1 MSEENEVKAEPV
13 PQKQLGYDQNA
24 AIANRLSQLDCEAGE
39 AILAIKINVSADSE
53 GTKIGIGVKKIVPKA
68 ENVRSITAGL
78 LTMMANNIAMA
89 IQDKVKELVSEDFTR
104 PILVQTEKELAE
116 IFHNRPDGN
125 EAEKPEEVP
134 HGV

>member
-24 AIANRLSQLDCEAGE
+24 AIANRLSQLDCEVGE
-39 AILAIKINVSADSE
+39 AILAIKIDVSADSK

-68 ENVRSITAGL
+68 ENVRSITARL

-104 PILVQTEKELAE
+104 PLLVQTEKELAE